1 MARGRFISRDIVIDK
16 KVNSL
21 SSPWSMLAFTWLIT
35 HADIKGRTHG
45 DPAVIRSTVFPRHPE
60 ITVDEV
66 EGYIKEW
73 VTCGLVNRYEV
84 EDDLYIE
91 FPNFFKHQTG
101 LRPDREPTST
111 IPANPKTEEDFPE
124 DIRQTSGNVPEDIR
138 QTSGNVPEDI
148 RMSSGSC
155 PAEVKE
161 KLREVKEKLR
171 EGEGEGAL
179 SPVQQMIE
187 SVVGI
192 SPANA
197 ADLQALEE
205 ITALN
210 PSLGDIQDAYN
221 WLCRQGKQV
230 KYYSSLVGPVRT
242 SVTKREQIP
251 KSPLDKSKA
260 AILQVLQEIKNGV
273 S

>member
-91 FPNFFKHQTG
+91 FPNFLKHQTG

-138 QTSGNVPEDI
+138 
-148 RMSSGSC
+148 MSSGSC

-161 KLREVKEKLR
+161 KLREGEG

-179 SPVQQMIE
+179 SPIQQMIE

-210 PSLGDIQDAYN
+210 PSIGDIQDAYN

>member
-138 QTSGNVPEDI
+138 K
-148 RMSSGSC
+148 SSGSC

-210 PSLGDIQDAYN
+210 PSIGDIQDAYN